1 MDGKKHIITDVQT
14 LEEIQKT
21 TESELKRVKFKIGL
35 TYFAP
40 IVSSFLSSFA
50 VASIYFSKPDD
61 IFVSGGIFGTLLA
74 AGIITKF
81 NPDERKYYDKTYG
94 PFDSQ
99 SDFSPSLNEQRDALV
114 EKLNLLKKEIKG
126 NEKVL

>member
-40 IVSSFLSSFA
+40 IASFLSSFA

-61 IFVSGGIFGTLLA
+61 ILVSGGIFGTLLA
-74 AGIITKF
+74 AGIFTKF

-94 PFDSQ
+94 PFDS
-99 SDFSPSLNEQRDALV
+99 

-126 NEKVL
+126 NGKVL

>member
-1 MDGKKHIITDVQT
+1 MDGKKHIITGVQT
-14 LEEIQKT
+14 LEELEKT
-21 TESELKRVKFKIGL
+21 KAELDKVNFKIGL

-40 IVSSFLSSFA
+40 IASFLSSFA

-61 IFVSGGIFGTLLA
+61 ILVSGGIFGTLLA
-74 AGIITKF
+74 AGIFTKF

-126 NEKVL
+126 NGKVL